1 MKLTG
6 GGMNNICGQKE
17 INMGFWWEHLK
28 KEAHV
33 IDLSIDGWVLLKQ
46 MLKKEA
52 GRAKTALTWVRT
64 ETDGRLP

>member
-6 GGMNNICGQKE
+6 GGMKNICEQKE

-28 KEAHV
+28 NL

-52 GRAKTALTWVRT
+52 GRAKTVLTWVRI